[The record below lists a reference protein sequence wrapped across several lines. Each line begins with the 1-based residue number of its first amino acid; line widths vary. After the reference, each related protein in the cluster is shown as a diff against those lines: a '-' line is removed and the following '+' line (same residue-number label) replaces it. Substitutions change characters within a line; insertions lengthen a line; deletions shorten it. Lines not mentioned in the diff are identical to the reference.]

1 METSIGGRAYMRGHE
16 GEVLTCYLDPAG
28 VPTIGTGATLRSR
41 VAYEFFGGKLIPGV
55 TKITKAQS
63 DKLFRAMLKEE
74 YEPPVRDG
82 MPGANQHEFDAGV
95 DCCYNM
101 GPRSLNWNWAKLWRA
116 GKKTQAATYLATHYH
131 KANGKVLAGLV
142 RRRRETAQILL
153 HGIYPAH
160 VMGEGVPR
168 KRKHN
173 APDQPDPVVK
183 EAQQILTKRGFN
195 PGAIDG
201 WMGQRTKS
209 AVLAYQEAHP
219 HLVNDGILGPATLAQ
234 LRRDAQ
240 AAGQIVKD
248 TASKGAG
255 GGLFAGVAAFFSG
268 LPWGWIV
275 AWIVLAVFVWAA
287 WRYRDVFI
295 RRFNSMRNKVVTV

>member
-1 METSIGGRAYMRGHE
+1 MRTSKRGRDYIRGHE

-41 VAYEFFGGKLIPGV
+41 VANSYFKGKMIPGV

-63 DKLFRAMLKEE
+63 DRLFKAMLAEE
-74 YEPPVRDG
+74 YEPPVIEG
-82 MPGANQHEFDAGV
+82 MPGANQHEFDAGA
-95 DCCYNM
+95 DNCYNM
-101 GPRSLNWNWAKLWRA
+101 GPGSLKWKWAQLWRA
-116 GKKTQAATYLATHYH
+116 GKKTAAAKYLATHYH
-131 KANGKVLAGLV
+131 TAKGKVLPGLV
-142 RRRRETAQILL
+142 RRRFETSEIMLK
-153 HGIYPAH
+153 GKYPKH
-160 VMGEGVPR
+160 VMGEGVAR
-168 KRKHN
+168 EAVEI
-173 APDQPDPVVK
+173 APAKPDPVVK

-209 AVLAYQEAHP
+209 ALLAYQKAHP

-240 AAGQIVKD
+240 AAGQIVKE
-248 TASKGAG
+248 TATKGAG

-268 LPWGWIV
+268 LPWGWI
-275 AWIVLAVFVWAA
+275 AAGIVLAVLLWAA
-287 WRYRDVFI
+287 WRYRDVFL